1 MLRIPLLLRSIPR
14 LSRLTLFV
22 VVCLHLPATTIAQ
35 SLDSTFDLQAHRGG
49 LGLVTEST
57 LQAFANAL
65 EMGVSTLELDTQVT
79 RDGYVVVTHDRQVL
93 AHRCLDTAPATAN
106 DPDFPYVGKYITH
119 LTLAQVRTLDC
130 GTQRAEVH
138 PQQQTVPGVKIVL
151 LSEVF
156 DLVKRYRAHDV
167 MLNIETKVEAG
178 APHETAPREQFV
190 QAVVAQIQQHTMQD
204 QVTIQSFDW
213 GALMLVKQL
222 APELPLVALSN
233 AQSFLQCGQP
243 GASPWTG
250 GIDMDDFDCNLPA
263 AAASFGASAISP
275 VHGLPQSAGV
285 NDVGYSAFTTRAMV
299 EQAHALGLKV
309 IPWTI
314 NDQATMAQLID
325 IGVDGII
332 TDYPDRLRAVMQ
344 ERDMALPVAFAA
356 PDAGSTPIEEQSI
369 LALQQQLASGSLTSV
384 ALLEYYLA
392 RIDAYDQQ
400 GPALNT
406 LITLNSDARA
416 QAQQLDEERQRSGPR
431 SLLHGIP
438 VVIKDNYNTVDM
450 PTTGAS
456 QSLAD
461 FIPDE
466 EATQVQKLRE
476 AGAIIVGKTNL
487 HEFAYGITS
496 ISSLGGQTRN
506 PYDPQRLPGGSS
518 GGSAAAIA
526 AGFAAVGMGSDT
538 CGSIRIP
545 AAFNNLTGLRPSKG
559 LSSIYGI
566 MPLSHTQ
573 DVAGPLA
580 RSITDLAIVLDLT
593 SGFDPADA
601 DTAVMQTVPVPQFFT
616 QLGRESVAGLRIGRL
631 TAWMDAADP
640 QVRDQIDQALQ
651 FMVQQGAVLVDVDIP
666 EMTRLLSQSGLIAQE
681 FEADLDAYLRQ
692 FGSDEYPNLAAI
704 VAGGQYH
711 EAVAGL
717 LRRSADA
724 EQNPQ
729 TYQAALAVRAE
740 LQQAIDTLMATQSL
754 DLIAYPPIAST
765 PALIGE
771 PQPGNHCALSGNSGL
786 PALSLQVGF
795 TAEGLP
801 VGMELLAP
809 YLSDTRLLAIG
820 YAIEQ
825 LRPMRRAPASTPTL

>member
-1 MLRIPLLLRSIPR
+1 MFHIPLLLRSIPL
-14 LSRLTLFV
+14 LSTSMTLFV
-22 VVCLHLPATTIAQ
+22 VCLLLPATTMARPGG
-35 SLDSTFDLQAHRGG
+35 SAFDLQAHRGG
-49 LGLVTEST
+49 IGLVTEST

-130 GTQRAEVH
+130 GTQRAEAH
-138 PQQQTVPGVKIVL
+138 TQQQTVPGVNIVL

-156 DLVKRYRAHDV
+156 DLVKRHRAHDV

-178 APHETAPREQFV
+178 APQETAPREQFV
-190 QAVVAQIQQHTMQD
+190 HAVVAQIQQHNMQD

-233 AQSFLQCGQP
+233 AQSFLQCEEP
-243 GASPWTG
+243 GSSPWTG

-275 VHGLPQSAGV
+275 VHGLPQSAGI
-285 NDVGYSAFTTRAMV
+285 NDAGYGAFTTPEMV

-332 TDYPDRLRAVMQ
+332 TDYPDRLRALMQ
-344 ERDMALPVAFAA
+344 DRDMALPVAFAA

-369 LALQQQLASGSLTSV
+369 LTLQQQLASGSLTSV
-384 ALLEYYLA
+384 ALLEHYLA

-406 LITLNSDARA
+406 LITLNNAARE
-416 QAQQLDEERQRSGPR
+416 QAQLLDEERQRSGPR

-461 FIPDE
+461 FIPDD
-466 EATQVQKLRE
+466 EATQVQKLRD

-601 DTAVMQTVPVPQFFT
+601 DTAVMQTGPVPQFFS
-616 QLGRESVAGLRIGRL
+616 QLGRESIAGLRIGRL
-631 TAWMDAADP
+631 SAWMDAADP

-666 EMTRLLSQSGLIAQE
+666 EMTRLLSQSGLIAHE
-681 FEADLDAYLRQ
+681 FETDLDAYLRQ
-692 FGSDEYPNLAAI
+692 FGSDKYPTLAAI
-704 VAGGQYH
+704 VAGGEYH

-717 LRRSADA
+717 LRRSAEA

-740 LQQAIDTLMATQSL
+740 LQQAIDALMAAQSL

-771 PQPGNHCALSGNSGL
+771 PQPGNHCALSGNSGF

-795 TAEGLP
+795 TADGLP

-809 YLSDTRLLAIG
+809 YLNDTRLLAIG

-825 LRPMRRAPASTPTL
+825 LRPMRHYPQA